1 MFRCTGG
8 LATAAALVAAL
19 ASSALAQSARSQI
32 DAGHSYATLWL
43 GRQTETSPMVNVGVA
58 QVGGSVKLT
67 AQDPATSTLE
77 FCLVPGGAGAELLAP
92 DGTLRRDVSARLM
105 RYSTMTFRTTGARV
119 RRDGRLEFSG
129 ELTLT
134 HVTREE
140 IPVNW
145 NSTNNGYS
153 YTDPETTRVTRKATF
168 VLATPR
174 AEFLAPYLKEHSD
187 LLATANIEAVDFPEL
202 GRDVLD
208 SYWPTVAEDEECEP
222 VNQTINVR
230 DYGGWNCK
238 GKAITTTSSLQPTQT
253 SSLDYSGLRK
263 YDAPVHGPVTILLRL
278 KLVQPVPPPAAK

>member
-1 MFRCTGG
+1 
-8 LATAAALVAAL
+8 
-19 ASSALAQSARSQI
+19 
-32 DAGHSYATLWL
+32 
-43 GRQTETSPMVNVGVA
+43 MVNVGVA
-58 QVGGSVKLT
+58 QVGGSVKLST
-67 AQDPATSTLE
+67 QDPAASSLE
-77 FCLVPGGAGAELLAP
+77 FCLVPGGAGTALLAP
-92 DGTLRRDVSARLM
+92 DGTLRRDVVAGLM
-105 RYSTMTFRTTGARV
+105 RYSAMTFRTTGARV

-153 YTDPETTRVTRKATF
+153 YTDPETSRVTRKVTF
-168 VLATPR
+168 VLATLR
-174 AEFLAPYLKEHSD
+174 AEFLASYLREHSD
-187 LLATANIEAVDFPEL
+187 LLATATIDAGEFPEL
-202 GRDVLD
+202 GPDVLD
-208 SYWPTVAEDEECEP
+208 SYWPTVAEDEDCAP
-222 VNQTINVR
+222 VNQTISVR

-278 KLVQPVPPPAAK
+278 KLAAPAPPAK